1 MKIACP
7 SCQAQF
13 EVAPEH
19 AGKVAPCP
27 QCGKSMQIPVPT
39 AQVIGDPAAPAD
51 PAAEK
56 KAYRR
61 LIAQIAHGVALGI
74 IEYSAILLAISLIG
88 LLIFAAIAGVHA
100 KSVNSDIDRAI
111 ERAGQRAR

>member
-27 QCGKSMQIPVPT
+27 QCGAQMQIPVPT
-39 AQVIGDPAAPAD
+39 AQVIGDPAASAD

-56 KAYRR
+56 KASRR
-61 LIAQIAHGVALGI
+61 LIAQIAHGVALGLF
-74 IEYSAILLAISLIG
+74 EYSAICLALFLIG
-88 LLIFAAIAGVHA
+88 FLIIG
-100 KSVNSDIDRAI
+100 
-111 ERAGQRAR
+111 GCQARQMEKQLRSITTEAR

>member
-27 QCGKSMQIPVPT
+27 QCGAQMQIPVPT
-39 AQVIGDPAAPAD
+39 AQVIGDPAA
-51 PAAEK
+51 EK
-56 KAYRR
+56 KASRR
-61 LIAQIAHGVALGI
+61 LIAQIAHGVALGLF
-74 IEYSAILLAISLIG
+74 EYSAICLALFLIG
-88 LLIFAAIAGVHA
+88 FLIIG
-100 KSVNSDIDRAI
+100 
-111 ERAGQRAR
+111 GCQARQMEKQLRSITTEAR